1 MPKYIKDKNGKFA
14 GSIPEQPKLGSP
26 AANDLP
32 TPPAATPTSAPKE
45 QGIEWVVSLTQEDG
59 TVIRGIQKAWY
70 GHPAIDFFA
79 KKHGVKYKTA
89 SSEKK
94 MHFDRFLAEGLRKP
108 LEEESAPT
116 VSEESTSGKTEE
128 VTAETQPAPNNICE
142 YKGCDGE
149 AVDTVN
155 WSAPVNRAGK
165 VSPSGENA
173 QTIKVCK
180 GHWWALT
187 TAMYGSD

>member
-14 GSIPEQPKLGSP
+14 GSIPEQPKLSSP
-26 AANDLP
+26 TNSELP
-32 TPPAATPTSAPKE
+32 TPPSAQPAATPKE
-45 QGIEWVVSLTQEDG
+45 QGIEWVVTLIQEDG
-59 TVIRGIQKAWY
+59 TVIRGVQKAWY

-89 SSEKK
+89 TSEKK

-108 LEEESAPT
+108 LEEDSIALVENKTPS
-116 VSEESTSGKTEE
+116 SETEE
-128 VTAETQPAPNNICE
+128 TAAPASNEANLCE
-142 YKGCDGE
+142 YKDCDGE

-155 WSAPVNRAGK
+155 WSTPVNRAGK
-165 VSPSGENA
+165 VSPSGQNA

-180 GHWWALT
+180 GHWWSLT